1 MTNRLLWFLSI
12 LLFTFCS
19 FQAKAQRVALKTNT
33 LDWILMSPN
42 LTLDTR
48 LSHRVTFEIGIAG
61 NPMDKTPYGSDIK
74 LKNLRIEPSLRYWFN
89 RPMAR
94 HFVGFAPMFA
104 DYNVQWNTRKYQGDL
119 FAFGFNY
126 GYALVLNRHW
136 NVEFSAGVGIGRIR
150 CYKYTTS
157 EDRPAKPNYT
167 KWAPMPVDLSVS
179 FAYIFN

>member
-1 MTNRLLWFLSI
+1 MKH
-12 LLFTFCS
+12 LLFKILILSGVLFCCQS
-19 FQAKAQRVALKTNT
+19 AVAQRVAVKTNA
-33 LDWILMSPN
+33 LDWLTLTPN
-42 LTLDTR
+42 ISLEARLNSRLTLDIGFAVNPVTSPIADKIKP
-48 LSHRVTFEIGIAG
+48 SHFRFQPE
-61 NPMDKTPYGSDIK
+61 
-74 LKNLRIEPSLRYWFN
+74 LRYWFN

-150 CYKYTTS
+150 CYKYTTA

>member
-1 MTNRLLWFLSI
+1 MVPLYPPVHI
-12 LLFTFCS
+12 LLISGKSPTS
-19 FQAKAQRVALKTNT
+19 RLEDNT

-94 HFVGFAPMFA
+94 HFMGLAFSGGAFNLRLREHCYKGNGFAA
-104 DYNVQWNTRKYQGDL
+104 GLT
-119 FAFGFNY
+119 Y

-136 NVEFSAGVGIGRIR
+136 NVEFTLGLGLARVWGYNYLHQNGQPVNSNMDRWVPVPVGTGI
-150 CYKYTTS
+150 
-157 EDRPAKPNYT
+157 
-167 KWAPMPVDLSVS
+167 S
-179 FAYIFN
+179 FSYILK